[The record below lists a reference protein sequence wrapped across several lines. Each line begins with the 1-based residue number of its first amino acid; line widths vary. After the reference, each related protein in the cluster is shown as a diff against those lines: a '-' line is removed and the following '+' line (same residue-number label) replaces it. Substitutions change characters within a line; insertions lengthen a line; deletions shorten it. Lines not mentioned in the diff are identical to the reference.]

1 MSASRT
7 VMLTFAWLLVSNP
20 CAVRADTPLDGEILF
35 RLACQACHALG
46 PETPYRIGPPL
57 TNIADKPAG
66 TATDYPYSVALRQSG
81 LVWNR
86 PTLVAWI
93 TGAERLVPGTLMAH
107 HNTLQ
112 APEALRLAEY
122 LTRSAPRP

>member
-7 VMLTFAWLLVSNP
+7 VMLTLAWLLVSNP

-46 PETPYRIGPPL
+46 PEAPYRIGPPL

-66 TATDYPYSVALRQSG
+66 TATDYPYSAALKQSG